1 MGLLDGK
8 LAMITGAGRGL
19 GAAMARGFAEA
30 GAGVIIVDR
39 DADAAANM
47 AAELQATGAE
57 SWGYALDVSDRKA
70 VAAFAEQ
77 IAADHGRLNT
87 LANNAGIAPRV
98 SLGDA
103 GLVEAWDNT
112 ININLTAQFDMTC
125 AFIPLLKQSR
135 GNVIYT
141 ASISAFIAPG
151 SSPGYGAAKAG
162 IVSLTKYMA
171 RELGKDG
178 VRVNAIA
185 PGIMLTEMS
194 AGRQGDKLNRVPLGR
209 NGNPEEVAGPVV
221 FLASDMASYVTGVTL
236 PVDGGFMAV

>member
-1 MGLLDGK
+1 MRLLDGK

-19 GAAMARGFAEA
+19 GAAMARGFSQA
-30 GAGVIIVDR
+30 GADVIIVDR
-39 DADAAANM
+39 DADSAANV
-47 AAELQATGAE
+47 AAELKAAGGK
-57 SWGYALDVSDRKA
+57 SWSYALDISDRQA
-70 VAAFAEQ
+70 VSAFAAQ
-77 IAADHGRLNT
+77 IAAEHNKLDT
-87 LANNAGIAPRV
+87 LVNNAGIAPRV
-98 SLGDA
+98 TLGDS
-103 GLVEAWDNT
+103 GLTEAWDNA
-112 ININLTAQFDMTC
+112 IGINLTAQFDMTC
-125 AFIPLLKQSR
+125 AFIPLLRQSR

-178 VRVNAIA
+178 IRVNAIA

-194 AGRQGDKLNRVPLGR
+194 AGRQGDKLGRVPLGR
-209 NGNPEEVAGPVV
+209 NGRPDEVAGPVV

-236 PVDGGFMAV
+236 PVDGGFLAV